1 MDLVD
6 PKRDF
11 LLTLNESA
19 QSRIAACIPSPPH
32 PPPPFTSKKNW
43 GGLRGERRPRSLH
56 NRCYCY
62 FFFFCR
68 RGALGDAQTRHTSA
82 TRQKPKYGCGAQKF
96 LWKHMLQEWRLS
108 RNAPVRCAVSLC
120 SRTSK
125 HIWSPR
131 TLLGW
136 TIGHLRK
143 SFGVKSSQISTWHIT
158 WLCLSNRGTTNAS
171 SPRCRCSK
179 REIGGQL
186 TLVATR
192 NSIWVACVWQILII
206 MLQNLVSLRRIYS
219 LKASPSV
226 RWFYGFPSQ
235 ELEVA
240 NYKKS
245 NEAFHFYP
253 LILRGTSCVCD
264 CHA

>member
-1 MDLVD
+1 M
-6 PKRDF
+6 PKP
-11 LLTLNESA
+11 A
-19 QSRIAACIPSPPH
+19 IP
-32 PPPPFTSKKNW
+32 
-43 GGLRGERRPRSLH
+43 
-56 NRCYCY
+56 
-62 FFFFCR
+62 
-68 RGALGDAQTRHTSA
+68 
-82 TRQKPKYGCGAQKF
+82 RQKPKYSCRAHKF

-108 RNAPVRCAVSLC
+108 RNAPVRCAASLC
-120 SRTSK
+120 SKTSK

-131 TLLGW
+131 SVLGW
-136 TIGHLRK
+136 TIGHLRQN
-143 SFGVKSSQISTWHIT
+143 FGVKSSQTSNWHIT

-192 NSIWVACVWQILII
+192 NLIWVACVWQILII

-219 LKASPSV
+219 LQASPSV

-245 NEAFHFYP
+245 NGAFLFHR
-253 LILRGTSCVCD
+253 LRLRGTSCVSD